1 MLSRDQPDKV
11 GDVLQRIG
19 GLTKRIGTITQ
30 DLRLF
35 SRKATPTIDAIRL
48 EDAIQGGLEL
58 TRGRVEERGVRL
70 ERIGDGDVQVRAHQ
84 FRLEQVIV
92 NLIKNAA
99 EAMEGQ
105 TDARLTLA
113 VARDGERVRLIFAD
127 NGPGVAPDVARQL
140 FTPFVTTRA
149 NGLGL
154 GLVICRDIV
163 ASFGGELDLVPAERG
178 ATFVAVLKAA

>member
-1 MLSRDQPDKV
+1 MPEFQARSGEIAVSSRW
-11 GDVLQRIG
+11 
-19 GLTKRIGTITQ
+19 
-30 DLRLF
+30 
-35 SRKATPTIDAIRL
+35 SRWGCPYF
-48 EDAIQGGLEL
+48 
-58 TRGRVEERGVRL
+58 V
-70 ERIGDGDVQVRAHQ
+70 
-84 FRLEQVIV
+84 
-92 NLIKNAA
+92 NAA

>member
-1 MLSRDQPDKV
+1 
-11 GDVLQRIG
+11 
-19 GLTKRIGTITQ
+19 
-30 DLRLF
+30 
-35 SRKATPTIDAIRL
+35 
-48 EDAIQGGLEL
+48 
-58 TRGRVEERGVRL
+58 
-70 ERIGDGDVQVRAHQ
+70 
-84 FRLEQVIV
+84 
-92 NLIKNAA
+92 LIKNAMQ
-99 EAMEGQ
+99 AMESQ
-105 TDARLTLA
+105 RKKCLDVHVHYIQA
-113 VARDGERVRLIFAD
+113 EEKIRVEIAD

>member
-1 MLSRDQPDKV
+1 MILRPSISRTSSTIASPIIRPLHTLRSARDILPRRTEPSSSARQQAFLFLLS
-11 GDVLQRIG
+11 
-19 GLTKRIGTITQ
+19 
-30 DLRLF
+30 
-35 SRKATPTIDAIRL
+35 
-48 EDAIQGGLEL
+48 
-58 TRGRVEERGVRL
+58 
-70 ERIGDGDVQVRAHQ
+70 
-84 FRLEQVIV
+84 QVIV